1 METPV
6 KYPLGIETFEKLRT
20 EGYLYVDKTRFI
32 SQLISSGQ
40 YYFLSRPRRFGKS
53 LFLSTLEAY
62 FTGQRELFEGLD
74 IAVVEK
80 EWKKYPVLRLSLN
93 GKKYVEAEHLVEH
106 LNSYLEI
113 WEATYCCSKRDRSPE
128 ERFANVLRAA
138 FEQTGERVVVL
149 VDEYDLPLEDTLE
162 NPDLQEAF
170 RKQLKAFYG
179 TMKPCDRY
187 VRFAFLTGVT
197 KFGHVGVF
205 SDLNN
210 IRDITLN
217 PVYNSICGATDE
229 ELEHYLLPHIQPLAQ
244 ANGLTAEECTAQL
257 RKDYD
262 GYRFSSREEKV
273 YNLFSVMSAMIEERF
288 GRYWFRTGT
297 PTLLVKMLQSKDYR
311 ISNLDGEVRNEREL
325 LDVDT
330 WRSDPIPMFFQ
341 SGYLTVKDYD
351 ARFGFYTLGIPN
363 EEVREGL
370 YDWLLP
376 VYAGPAVP
384 PSAFNMGRFVRAVEN
399 GEADVFMEL
408 LKSLFASVPYEQV
421 PKVGEKRAPD
431 YEVHYQN
438 LCLMLFH
445 LMGLYVKTEMR
456 TSSGRIDVLVETPRY
471 VYIIELK
478 VRGTAKK
485 ALRQIEDKGYTI
497 PYEAGDREVIRI
509 GAVFSPRTRTLRD
522 WKVVR

>member
-1 METPV
+1 METSV
-6 KYPLGIETFEKLRT
+6 KYPLGIETFSEIRE
-20 EGYLYVDKTRFI
+20 EGYLYVDKTGFI
-32 SQLISSGQ
+32 RKLLQGK

-62 FTGQRELFEGLD
+62 FMGRRELFEGLD
-74 IAVVEK
+74 IAAVER
-80 EWKKYPVLRLSLN
+80 EWKRYPVLRLSLN
-93 GKKYVEAEHLVEH
+93 GKKYVEAENLVEH
-106 LNSYLEI
+106 LNYHLEI
-113 WEATYCCSKRDRSPE
+113 WESAYDCSKTDRSPE

-149 VDEYDLPLEDTLE
+149 VDEYDLPLEETLE
-162 NPDLQEAF
+162 NPELQDAF

-210 IRDITLN
+210 IRDITLS
-217 PVYNSICGATDE
+217 PEYNAICGATDE
-229 ELEHYLLPHIQPLAQ
+229 ELERYLLPHIEPLAEN
-244 ANGLTAEECTAQL
+244 NGMTQQQCTEQL

-262 GYRFSSREEKV
+262 GYRFSSLDERV
-273 YNLFSVMSAMIEERF
+273 YNLFSVMMSMKNRTF

-297 PTLLVKMLQSKDYR
+297 PTLLVKMLQSRNYR
-311 ISNLDGEVRNEREL
+311 IANLDGEVRTQRQL

-330 WRSDPIPMFFQ
+330 WRTDPIPMFFQ
-341 SGYLTVKDYD
+341 AGYLTVKDYD
-351 ARFGFYTLGIPN
+351 SEFRSYTLGIPN

-376 VYAGPAVP
+376 IYALPPAER
-384 PSAFNMGRFVRAVEN
+384 SEFQLQSFVTAVRN
-399 GEADVFMEL
+399 GDADGFMKQM
-408 LKSLFASVPYEQV
+408 KSLFGSISYEQV
-421 PKVGEKRAPD
+421 PKVGEKGVAD

-456 TSSGRIDVLVETPRY
+456 TSAGRIDVLVETPRY

-478 VRGTAKK
+478 MRGTAKK
-485 ALRQIEDKGYTI
+485 ALRQIEDKGYSI

-509 GAVFSPRTRTLRD
+509 GAVFSSRTRTLRD
-522 WKVVR
+522 WKITK

>member
-1 METPV
+1 MGTLV
-6 KYPLGIETFEKLRT
+6 KYPLGIETFSEIRR
-20 EGYLYVDKTRFI
+20 EGYLYVDKTGFI
-32 SQLISSGQ
+32 RKLLQGK

-62 FTGQRELFEGLD
+62 FTGRRELFEGLD
-74 IAVVEK
+74 IAAVET
-80 EWKKYPVLRLSLN
+80 EWKRYPVLKLSLN
-93 GKKYVEAEHLVEH
+93 GQQYSCAEHLEQILDQH
-106 LNSYLEI
+106 LKV
-113 WEATYCCSKRDRSPE
+113 WEKRYNVPRENTSPSL
-128 ERFANVLRAA
+128 RFANVLRAA

-149 VDEYDLPLEDTLE
+149 VDEYDLPLEETLE
-162 NPDLQEAF
+162 NPKLQEAF

-210 IRDITLN
+210 IRDITLS
-217 PVYNSICGATDE
+217 PEYNAICGATDE
-229 ELEHYLLPHIQPLAQ
+229 ELERYLLPHIKPLAE
-244 ANGLTAEECTAQL
+244 NNHITLEECAAQL

-262 GYRFSSREEKV
+262 GYRFSSRNERV
-273 YNLFSVMSAMIEERF
+273 YNLFSVMSAMVERNF

-297 PTLLVKMLQSKDYR
+297 PTLLVKMLQSRDYR
-311 ISNLDGEVRNEREL
+311 IANLDGEVRTQRQL

-351 ARFGFYTLGIPN
+351 SEFRSYTLGIPN

-376 VYAGPAVP
+376 IYALPPAER
-384 PSAFNMGRFVRAVEN
+384 SEFRLQSFVAAVRN
-399 GEADVFMEL
+399 GDAEGLMKQM
-408 LKSLFASVPYEQV
+408 KSLFGSISYEQV
-421 PKVGEKRAPD
+421 PKVGEKGVPD

-456 TSSGRIDVLVETPRY
+456 TSAGRIDVLVETPRY

-478 VRGTAKK
+478 IRGTAKK
-485 ALRQIEDKGYTI
+485 ALRQIEDKGYSI
-497 PYEAGDREVIRI
+497 PYEAGDREVVRI

-522 WKVVR
+522 WKVIR

>member
-1 METPV
+1 MAAPV
-6 KYPLGIETFEKLRT
+6 KYPLGIETFSEIRE

-32 SQLISSGQ
+32 RKLLKSK

-62 FTGQRELFEGLD
+62 FTGRRELFEGLD
-74 IAVVEK
+74 VAASET
-80 EWKKYPVLRLSLN
+80 EWKRCPVLKLSLN
-93 GKKYVEAEHLVEH
+93 GQEYSCEEHLYQI
-106 LNSYLEI
+106 LDMYLES
-113 WEATYCCSKRDRSPE
+113 WEKMYNVSRQETTPSL
-128 ERFANVLRAA
+128 RFARVLRSA

-149 VDEYDLPLEDTLE
+149 VDEYDLPLEATLE
-162 NPDLQEAF
+162 NPELQEVF

-187 VRFAFLTGVT
+187 VRLGFLTGVT

-210 IRDITLN
+210 IRDITLS
-217 PVYNSICGATDE
+217 PEYNSICGATDE
-229 ELEHYLLPHIQPLAQ
+229 ELQRYLLPHIEPLAKS
-244 ANGLTAEECTAQL
+244 NGMTVEECTARL
-257 RKDYD
+257 RRDYD
-262 GYRFSSREEKV
+262 GYRFSSLNERV
-273 YNLFSVMSAMIEERF
+273 YNIFSVMFSLAEKKF

-297 PTLLVKMLQSKDYR
+297 PTLLVKMLQSADYR
-311 ISNLDGEVRNEREL
+311 IAALDGEIRSEREL

-330 WRSDPIPMFFQ
+330 WRTDPIPMFFQ
-341 SGYLTVKDYD
+341 SGYLTIKDYNEE
-351 ARFGFYTLGIPN
+351 FSSYTLGIPN

-376 VYAGPAVP
+376 VYAGPEIPRSVFDM
-384 PSAFNMGRFVRAVEN
+384 SRFVSAVRE
-399 GEADVFMEL
+399 GKADVFMGL
-408 LKSLFASVPYEQV
+408 MKSLFASIPYDQV
-421 PKVGEKRAPD
+421 PRLGSRRAPD

-456 TSSGRIDVLVETPRY
+456 TSAGRIDVLVETPRY
-471 VYIIELK
+471 VYVIELK

-485 ALRQIEDKGYTI
+485 ALRQIENTGYTI
-497 PYEAGDREVIRI
+497 PYEASDREIIHI

-522 WKVVR
+522 WKVEK